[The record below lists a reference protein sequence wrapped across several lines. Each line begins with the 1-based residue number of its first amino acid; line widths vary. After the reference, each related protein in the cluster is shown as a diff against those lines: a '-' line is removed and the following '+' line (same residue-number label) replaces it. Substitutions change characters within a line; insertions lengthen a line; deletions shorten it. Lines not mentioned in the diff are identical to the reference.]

1 MTNGHTRNLHHDA
14 SRGELTE
21 DQLEKVSGGHAVVA
35 PRDAASG
42 MATGR
47 RTH

>member
-1 MTNGHTRNLHHDA
+1 MTSDRISNTRVVT
-14 SRGELTE
+14 SKGELTE
-21 DQLEKVSGGHAVVA
+21 QQLDKVCGGVVA

-47 RTH
+47 RSH